1 MQAFNSQSH
10 MEITFYREYKKLLER
25 MEEDKVLGIQTS
37 LSEHDKM
44 LLRRYKSKG
53 ISNNPEIVLYV
64 AVIAIAISLVSL
76 YFSLTSLC

>member
-10 MEITFYREYKKLLER
+10 MEITFYRERKKLIDR
-25 MEEDKVLGIQTS
+25 MEEDRFLGIKTS
-37 LSEHDKM
+37 LNEHEKM
-44 LLRRYKSKG
+44 LLKRYKPKR
-53 ISNNPEIVLYV
+53 IDNDADKAMYV

>member
-10 MEITFYREYKKLLER
+10 MEITFYRDRKKLLER
-25 MEEDKVLGIQTS
+25 IEEDRFLGIKTY

-44 LLRRYKSKG
+44 LLRRYRPKG
-53 ISNNPEIVLYV
+53 ISNNPDIVLYV